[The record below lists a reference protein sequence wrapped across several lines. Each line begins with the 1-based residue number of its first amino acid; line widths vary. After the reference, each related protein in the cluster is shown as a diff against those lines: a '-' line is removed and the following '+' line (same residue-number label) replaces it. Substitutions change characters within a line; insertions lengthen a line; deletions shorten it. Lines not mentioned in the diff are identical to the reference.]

1 MDILRQKN
9 IQFLQPFLPLNDK
22 KSMIKRLQEQ
32 LPFTDISKKE
42 LANAVEKAYAE
53 LEPL

>member
-1 MDILRQKN
+1 M
-9 IQFLQPFLPLNDK
+9 PLNDK

-53 LEPL
+53 LDHYKDDVRKFGEKNNC